1 MAIELL
7 VFALGLFVSSL
18 FLWSSIKAVRGLRG
32 ALSQKL
38 CAQDTAVLAAL
49 VPLVILVHALNT
61 DVVTVAVQVALFLY
75 GFLLWLDAVLF
86 VQFRIEVNPQTIR
99 WFFSGSDGVFKG
111 VPHLLKILE
120 IAPVACLIP
129 LCWLIC
135 IAQLSGDHPADF
147 AWPTSVLLC
156 AAVAAT
162 CKWRLRAS
170 AKFLILFSAVG
181 AVCWVLF
188 YFNFKL
194 SSSEITRVIWV
205 PALIAL
211 MGFFLLCG
219 NFFSAREEFWTTPTL
234 VTKVFASDELM
245 VNPSTAPG
253 KEHKNHI
260 WPKNRGQVSTEYTGK
275 CRGAN
280 VLLITV
286 ESLGCYDETY
296 SPDNQKRSYLSP
308 FLDNA
313 WTSRRHFCLCPNTTV
328 ATNQLYTGF
337 YSNNPYNRED
347 SLFPGVAPTH
357 IEHLKKNGYRTLFL
371 DTADIDLFN
380 YKRLLERIG
389 FDKIWGSNDLSD
401 KSLKA
406 DYRLLEMV
414 DTIADEVK
422 EDPFFLHIIND
433 QTHLPYTVVESEKF
447 NRYQGKS
454 DWERYLNAFEEVD
467 YILSC
472 FLDQLSR
479 KVDMENTI
487 VIVTGDHGESFG
499 DFGYH
504 FHSNSVIFSQL
515 LVPFYLW
522 HANLPKVSI
531 KHSSH
536 FDVFPTLFDLLG
548 VSFDYPTLGAS
559 MAAENRDLAYF
570 VHSAT
575 LKGNTPANFGFVN
588 DDGLLWIDRLFNRVS
603 RLDFDN
609 QRTMLSLA
617 DEREAVSTLY
627 SMLEARG
634 LVSD

>member
-18 FLWSSIKAVRGLRG
+18 FLLSSIKAVRGLRG

-49 VPLVILVHALNT
+49 VPMAVLVNALNVG
-61 DVVTVAVQVALFLY
+61 VVSLAVQVALFFY
-75 GFLLWLDAVLF
+75 GFLLWLDALLF
-86 VQFRIEVNPQTIR
+86 VQFRIEVNSQTIR
-99 WFFSGSDGVFKG
+99 WLFSGSRGVFKG
-111 VPHLLKILE
+111 VPHLLKIFK
-120 IAPVACLIP
+120 IAPAACLIP

-135 IAQLSGDHPADF
+135 ITQLPGDYPADF
-147 AWPTSVLLC
+147 FWPASVLLS
-156 AAVAAT
+156 AAVAAM
-162 CKWRLRAS
+162 CRWRLRAT
-170 AKFLILFSAVG
+170 AKFLILCSVVSAV
-181 AVCWVLF
+181 WWILLDF
-188 YFNFKL
+188 DFKP
-194 SSSEITRVIWV
+194 SSSEIARVVWAL
-205 PALIAL
+205 ALIAL
-211 MGFFLLCG
+211 MVVFLLFG
-219 NFFSAREEFWTTPTL
+219 DFFSAGEEFWTTPTL

-245 VNPSTAPG
+245 VNPSTAPR
-253 KEHKNHI
+253 KEHKDHI
-260 WPKNRGQVSTEYTGK
+260 RPKSRGQVGTEFTGK
-275 CRGAN
+275 CSGAN

-286 ESLGCYDETY
+286 ESLGSFTETY
-296 SPDNQKRSYLSP
+296 SPDDQKKRYLSP

-347 SLFPGVAPTH
+347 SLFPGVAPKH
-357 IEHLKKNGYRTLFL
+357 IGHLKKNGYRTLFL

-389 FDKIWGSNDLSD
+389 FDKIWGSNDLPD
-401 KSLKA
+401 KSFMA

-414 DTIADEVK
+414 DIIADEVK
-422 EDPFFLHIIND
+422 DSAFFLHVIND
-433 QTHLPYTVVESEKF
+433 QTHLPYTVVDSQKF
-447 NRYQGKS
+447 NGHQGKG

-472 FLDQLSR
+472 FLNQLSK

-504 FHSNSVIFSQL
+504 FHSNSVTFSQL

-522 HANLPKVSI
+522 HANLPKVAI

-548 VSFDYPTLGAS
+548 INFDHPTLGAS
-559 MAAENRDLAYF
+559 MATEIRDIAYF

-575 LKGNTPANFGFVN
+575 LKGNAPANFGFVN

-609 QRTMLSLA
+609 QRIKLSPVE
-617 DEREAVSTLY
+617 ERVAIATLY
-627 SMLEARG
+627 SMLEGRG
-634 LVSD
+634 LVQG

>member
-1 MAIELL
+1 M
-7 VFALGLFVSSL
+7 
-18 FLWSSIKAVRGLRG
+18 RGLRG

-75 GFLLWLDAVLF
+75 GFPLLDAVLF

-99 WFFSGSDGVFKG
+99 WFFSGSQGVFKG
-111 VPHLLKILE
+111 VPHLLQIFE
-120 IAPVACLIP
+120 IAPVAFLIP

-135 IAQLSGDHPADF
+135 ITQLSGDHPADF
-147 AWPTSVLLC
+147 VWLTSVLLS

-296 SPDNQKRSYLSP
+296 SPIIKKELSQP
-308 FLDNA
+308 I
-313 WTSRRHFCLCPNTTV
+313 SR
-328 ATNQLYTGF
+328 
-337 YSNNPYNRED
+337 
-347 SLFPGVAPTH
+347 
-357 IEHLKKNGYRTLFL
+357 
-371 DTADIDLFN
+371 
-380 YKRLLERIG
+380 
-389 FDKIWGSNDLSD
+389 
-401 KSLKA
+401 
-406 DYRLLEMV
+406 
-414 DTIADEVK
+414 
-422 EDPFFLHIIND
+422 
-433 QTHLPYTVVESEKF
+433 
-447 NRYQGKS
+447 
-454 DWERYLNAFEEVD
+454 
-467 YILSC
+467 
-472 FLDQLSR
+472 
-479 KVDMENTI
+479 
-487 VIVTGDHGESFG
+487 
-499 DFGYH
+499 
-504 FHSNSVIFSQL
+504 
-515 LVPFYLW
+515 
-522 HANLPKVSI
+522 
-531 KHSSH
+531 
-536 FDVFPTLFDLLG
+536 
-548 VSFDYPTLGAS
+548 
-559 MAAENRDLAYF
+559 
-570 VHSAT
+570 
-575 LKGNTPANFGFVN
+575 
-588 DDGLLWIDRLFNRVS
+588 
-603 RLDFDN
+603 
-609 QRTMLSLA
+609 
-617 DEREAVSTLY
+617 
-627 SMLEARG
+627 
-634 LVSD
+634 

>member
-1 MAIELL
+1 M
-7 VFALGLFVSSL
+7 
-18 FLWSSIKAVRGLRG
+18 RGLRG

-38 CAQDTAVLAAL
+38 CAQDTAVLAAV
-49 VPLVILVHALNT
+49 VPLAVLINALNI
-61 DVVTVAVQVALFLY
+61 DVVSVAVQGALLLY

-86 VQFRIEVNPQTIR
+86 VQFRVEVNLQTIR
-99 WFFSGSDGVFKG
+99 WFLSGSHGVFKG
-111 VPHLLKILE
+111 VPHLLKIFE

-135 IAQLSGDHPADF
+135 ITQISGFHSDGFVWPA
-147 AWPTSVLLC
+147 SVLLS
-156 AAVAAT
+156 AAIAAI

-170 AKFLILFSAVG
+170 AKFLISCSAVG
-181 AVCWVLF
+181 AVCWLLF
-188 YFNFKL
+188 YFNFKPD
-194 SSSEITRVIWV
+194 SSELTRVVWAL
-205 PALIAL
+205 ALIAL
-211 MGFFLLCG
+211 MVIFLLFG
-219 NFFSAREEFWTTPTL
+219 HFSSARDEFWTTPTL
-234 VTKVFASDELM
+234 VTKFFASNELM
-245 VNPSTAPG
+245 ANPPTAPG
-253 KEHKNHI
+253 EEYKNHI
-260 WPKNRGQVSTEYTGK
+260 SPKNIGQVGTEYTGQ
-275 CRGAN
+275 CSGAN

-286 ESLGCYDETY
+286 ESLGCYDQTY
-296 SPDNQKRSYLSP
+296 SPGNQKRSYLSP
-308 FLDNA
+308 FLDTA

-357 IEHLKKNGYRTLFL
+357 IERLKKNGYRTLFL

-389 FDKIWGSNDLSD
+389 FDKIWGSDDLSD

-414 DTIADEVK
+414 DTIVDEVK

-522 HANLPKVSI
+522 HANLPKLSI
-531 KHSSH
+531 RHSSH

-559 MAAENRDLAYF
+559 MATENRDLAYF

>member
-1 MAIELL
+1 M
-7 VFALGLFVSSL
+7 
-18 FLWSSIKAVRGLRG
+18 
-32 ALSQKL
+32 
-38 CAQDTAVLAAL
+38 
-49 VPLVILVHALNT
+49 
-61 DVVTVAVQVALFLY
+61 
-75 GFLLWLDAVLF
+75 
-86 VQFRIEVNPQTIR
+86 
-99 WFFSGSDGVFKG
+99 
-111 VPHLLKILE
+111 
-120 IAPVACLIP
+120 
-129 LCWLIC
+129 
-135 IAQLSGDHPADF
+135 
-147 AWPTSVLLC
+147 
-156 AAVAAT
+156 
-162 CKWRLRAS
+162 
-170 AKFLILFSAVG
+170 
-181 AVCWVLF
+181 LF

-296 SPDNQKRSYLSP
+296 SPDNQKRSYLSL

-313 WTSRRHFCLCPNTTV
+313 WTSREIFACVPTQLSLRTSCTRGFILITRTTGRTHYFLAWHQRISSISKT
-328 ATNQLYTGF
+328 ATARCFSIRQT
-337 YSNNPYNRED
+337 STC
-347 SLFPGVAPTH
+347 STT
-357 IEHLKKNGYRTLFL
+357 NG
-371 DTADIDLFN
+371 
-380 YKRLLERIG
+380 LERINLTKYG
-389 FDKIWGSNDLSD
+389 ALRPFD